1 MMFKNFVFNPLTE
14 IILWIEFFINLLP
27 GKIGKLIRLIWFS
40 IKTARFL
47 RIMIDTNCRFI
58 KINNITFGRGIGISR
73 NCGFYADGGKIII
86 GDKTAF
92 NENCHINA
100 SNGGTIKI
108 GIKCPIGPN
117 VVMRTSSHNFN
128 NQNMYIQDQAH
139 TSADITIED
148 NCWISANV
156 IILGGVKICSG
167 SVIGAGAVVTKDIP
181 ANSVAVGVPAKV
193 IKKTF

>member
-73 NCGFYADGGKIII
+73 KLWFLC
-86 GDKTAF
+86 
-92 NENCHINA
+92 
-100 SNGGTIKI
+100 
-108 GIKCPIGPN
+108 
-117 VVMRTSSHNFN
+117 
-128 NQNMYIQDQAH
+128 
-139 TSADITIED
+139 
-148 NCWISANV
+148 
-156 IILGGVKICSG
+156 
-167 SVIGAGAVVTKDIP
+167 
-181 ANSVAVGVPAKV
+181 
-193 IKKTF
+193 